1 MERETSV
8 SSTGFPSAPGS
19 VSATPSPFITK
30 AEPLKLPENRS
41 ASAGPREIYGLPTG
55 NVPVSRPPSSVASSG
70 VEEVSAS
77 EFKSKTEG
85 KNGGAKDGLGGK
97 RSAEDEVELVEGDSK
112 QKKRRID
119 LTKGS

>member
-1 MERETSV
+1 
-8 SSTGFPSAPGS
+8 
-19 VSATPSPFITK
+19 
-30 AEPLKLPENRS
+30 
-41 ASAGPREIYGLPTG
+41 
-55 NVPVSRPPSSVASSG
+55 VASSG
-70 VEEVSAS
+70 IEEVSAS

>member
-30 AEPLKLPENRS
+30 AEPLKLSENRS

-70 VEEVSAS
+70 IEEVSAS

-85 KNGGAKDGLGGK
+85 KDGLGGK